1 VAIGDR
7 GSPIRNRMNPGVSRL
22 DSSFDSFAEAEVRLI
37 PALLSIEVGHGY
49 TDMVEAGSERN
60 ERLPSLLLIG

>member
-1 VAIGDR
+1 
-7 GSPIRNRMNPGVSRL
+7 MNPGVSRL
-22 DSSFDSFAEAEVRLI
+22 DSSFDIFAEAEVRLI